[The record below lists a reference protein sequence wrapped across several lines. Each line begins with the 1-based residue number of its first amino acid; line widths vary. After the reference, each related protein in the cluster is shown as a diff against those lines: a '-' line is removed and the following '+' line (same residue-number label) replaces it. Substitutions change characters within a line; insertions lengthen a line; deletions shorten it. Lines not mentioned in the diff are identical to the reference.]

1 MSDTRPVTDAATG
14 RATVVATALDLVL
27 GRVAAGG
34 ACVSRAPDGRVVFV
48 RHGLPGERVRA
59 VVTGETS
66 TYLRADAVEVL
77 EPSPDRVE
85 PPCPYARPGRCG
97 GCDFQHVA
105 LPRQRTLKAQLVA
118 EQLQRL
124 AGVAWDGEV
133 EAVAGDDGGL
143 GWRTRITYSAD
154 SRGRLGLHRH
164 RSHDLQLLDRCLIA
178 APGVPDVLDLSWPG
192 ATAVEAATTAPGDQA
207 VVHVDG
213 RPPVLPDVDAGVVVG
228 GRRLRAPHGL
238 SHTVHGRR
246 FEVSAGGFWQGH
258 RGAADLLAG
267 LVLDGLAP
275 QRGESA
281 VDLYAGAGLFAGL
294 LGEAVGESGRV
305 LAVESDPRAAADAA
319 RNTADLPH
327 VKVRTEAVT
336 AAVVRRLGDPD
347 LVVLDPPRSGAG
359 LEVARALSGLRPRA
373 LAWVSCD
380 AATFARDLRVLLDVG
395 WSLES
400 LRAFDCYPM
409 TEHVETVAL
418 LTGPVF

>member
-1 MSDTRPVTDAATG
+1 MSGAD
-14 RATVVATALDLVL
+14 RATTSAADRVTEPAADLELVL

-59 VVTGETS
+59 VVTGEATS
-66 TYLRADAVEVL
+66 YLRADAVDVL

-133 EAVAGDDGGL
+133 EAVAGDDEGL
-143 GWRTRITYSAD
+143 GWRTRIGYAAD
-154 SRGRLGLHRH
+154 AQGRLGLHRH
-164 RSHDLQLLDRCLIA
+164 RSHELELLDRCLIA
-178 APGVPDVLDLSWPG
+178 APGVPPVLDLPWPR
-192 ATAVEAATTAPGDQA
+192 ATAVEAATTAAGDQA
-207 VVHVDG
+207 VVHVEG
-213 RPPVLPDVDAGVVVG
+213 RPPVLPDVDAGIVVG

-238 SHTVHGRR
+238 SHTVRGRR
-246 FEVSAGGFWQGH
+246 YEVSAGGFWQGH
-258 RGAADLLAG
+258 RGAADLLAD

-275 QRGESA
+275 RRGESA

-336 AAVVRRLGDPD
+336 AAVVRRLGSPD

-359 LEVARALSGLRPRA
+359 LEVTRALSGLRPRA
-373 LAWVSCD
+373 LVWVSCD
-380 AATFARDLRVLLDVG
+380 AASFSRDLRVLLDVG

-400 LRAFDCYPM
+400 LRAIDCFPM
-409 TEHVETVAL
+409 TEHAETVAL
-418 LTGPVF
+418 LTAPVF